1 MRNESRCSPVGLA
14 LTASLLAGCGYST
27 LEIKQVPNPVMLGP
41 VDRIGGGQAAVAERT
56 VGTVEREVSDF
67 AAVSVT
73 HRTEGNIKYTETKT
87 TRLSTF
93 SPAAAAD
100 VLRATEGRG
109 DRTVRVDGV
118 PAGTYVFAMD
128 PTSFVM
134 GDRWV
139 TLRGRVTEVRRGP

>member
-1 MRNESRCSPVGLA
+1 MRNESRCFPVGLA
-14 LTASLLAGCGYST
+14 LTASLLAGCSYST

-41 VDRIGGGQAAVAERT
+41 VDRIGGGQPAVAERT
-56 VGTVEREVSDF
+56 VGTVEREISDF
-67 AAVSVT
+67 VVVSKT
-73 HRTEGNIKYTETKT
+73 DRTEGNIRYTETET

-118 PAGTYVFAMD
+118 PAGTYVFAVY
-128 PTSFVM
+128 PISFAM
-134 GDRWV
+134 ADRWV